1 MGTTLITFVII
12 SFVSN
17 AGIFTL
23 RMFIVRIIERKRWID
38 QAAIMG
44 LGWKTGFD
52 RRGGQ
57 SRGRQVAASMNSV
70 TVVLILILGVSMVM
84 RRSPVFRRVQI

>member
-23 RMFIVRIIERKRWID
+23 RMFIVRIIERKRWIN
-38 QAAIMG
+38 QAAAMG
-44 LGWKTGFD
+44 LWWKTGFD
-52 RRGGQ
+52 RRRGQ
-57 SRGRQVAASMNSV
+57 SGRQVAASMNSV